1 MRREMKFLRTD
12 LEGVFIIEPQIFE
25 DNRGYFFESYS
36 KREFEK
42 NGLYYDFVQDNQ
54 SKSSYGTIR
63 GLHFQKGEFAQTK
76 LVRVLEG
83 RVLDVVVDIR
93 FKSPTFGKY
102 IGVELSAQNNKQLL
116 IPRGFAHGF
125 VVLSETAIFSYKCDN
140 FYNKESEGG
149 IIFND
154 KILNI
159 NWAIDLNKALLSEKD
174 LRSQS
179 FEEYTSNPAF
189 IYEKDK

>member
-1 MRREMKFLRTD
+1 MKRKMEFLRTD

-83 RVLDVVVDIR
+83 RVLDVAVDIR

-174 LRSQS
+174 LKSQS